1 MKEVRCLTTKAHKTQ
16 RNNVIYGFQ
25 TKLFNVMGQGLK
37 EIMNPFIIFSK
48 AISHCS
54 IPPLGIEPQHA
65 GMLSNYP
72 IAKNKA

>member
-1 MKEVRCLTTKAHKTQ
+1 MKEAICLTTEAQRTQ

-25 TKLFNVMGQGLK
+25 TKLFNIMGQGLK
-37 EIMNPFIIFSK
+37 EIMNPFIIFLK

-72 IAKNKA
+72 TAKNRA